1 MAQVIYGNTFSG
13 GSIQVPPSKSAAH
26 RQVLCA
32 ALSRGRCSVSNVDMN
47 EDIKATVA
55 AVTALGVQARYD
67 DSSSLLTLD
76 ASGLGGQNAVIDCGE
91 SGSTLRFLIPIAA
104 ALGVSARFEG
114 RGRLPYRPL
123 GVYKELLPA
132 HGVAFSSQGGLPL
145 EISGRLKS
153 GVYRLPGDVSSQFIT
168 GLLFALPLL
177 EGDSEI
183 VLTSPLESKGYV
195 DLTLSVLREFGV
207 AAQETAQGWKVSGGQ
222 RYTAR
227 NTRVEGDWSQAAFF
241 LCMAALSPQG
251 AQVELQGLRRDSLQG
266 DKACV
271 DLFRNFGVEISGR
284 RDSLLAWNPRAGEP
298 YGGLQGFPIDASQI
312 PDMVPALS
320 VCAALSRGET
330 RIYNAQRLR
339 LKESDRLA
347 AMAEALTGLGGQVRA
362 TADGLL
368 IQGVPQLAGGIAQG
382 KNDHRVVMA
391 LAAAGLRCEKGL
403 SVTDAQSI
411 RKSYPGFFRD
421 FIKLG
426 GFAHVLN
433 LG

>member
-91 SGSTLRFLIPIAA
+91 SGSTLRFLIPIVA

-271 DLFRNFGVEISGR
+271 DLFRNFGLEISGR

-298 YGGLQGFPIDASQI
+298 YGGLRGFPIDASQI

-403 SVTDAQSI
+403 SVTDARVSGNPI
-411 RKSYPGFFRD
+411 PAFSG
-421 FIKLG
+421 ILSS
-426 GFAHVLN
+426 
-433 LG
+433 

>member
-145 EISGRLKS
+145 EISGRMKS

-195 DLTLSVLREFGV
+195 DLTL
-207 AAQETAQGWKVSGGQ
+207 
-222 RYTAR
+222 
-227 NTRVEGDWSQAAFF
+227 
-241 LCMAALSPQG
+241 
-251 AQVELQGLRRDSLQG
+251 
-266 DKACV
+266 
-271 DLFRNFGVEISGR
+271 
-284 RDSLLAWNPRAGEP
+284 
-298 YGGLQGFPIDASQI
+298 
-312 PDMVPALS
+312 
-320 VCAALSRGET
+320 
-330 RIYNAQRLR
+330 
-339 LKESDRLA
+339 
-347 AMAEALTGLGGQVRA
+347 
-362 TADGLL
+362 
-368 IQGVPQLAGGIAQG
+368 
-382 KNDHRVVMA
+382 
-391 LAAAGLRCEKGL
+391 
-403 SVTDAQSI
+403 
-411 RKSYPGFFRD
+411 
-421 FIKLG
+421 
-426 GFAHVLN
+426 
-433 LG
+433 